1 MSYLRIST
9 VRSVSVRV
17 LFPFADDLTQ
27 AMTTVFDTI
36 IEADGFEDA
45 YLEKLTE
52 IHAFAKSEITDFLTP
67 KNDGDKRKRIELLNN
82 LREKLCHSVCEVH
95 SEFGSLELIPR
106 RSANVLA
113 DDVYILGFVI
123 VNGAVDKRLK
133 KLFKTNPN
141 AGVGTHADRNDVSLI
156 EQSDLAETC
165 LLLRESVMNLTDVI
179 CGLKTDI
186 GSLQQDVSRLEIKL
200 RHRDELLETNRIQS
214 QGTTPET
221 TEIIPDDPTGGGSN
235 GFSLSRSQR
244 RNILN
249 HRPEGTGRSNGIVG
263 KSTEKLSFS
272 ASSMAPDANL
282 RSVYIGKTDLHTT
295 TANIRSHLSKI
306 GVGGEVSDV
315 QRVTTRIATEN
326 SFCVTVDSVEAENK
340 MYRADWPA
348 KVVIRPYRAPVSHR
362 RNWQND
368 LKKVVIMM

>member
-1 MSYLRIST
+1 M
-9 VRSVSVRV
+9 
-17 LFPFADDLTQ
+17 
-27 AMTTVFDTI
+27 FDTI

-165 LLLRESVMNLTDVI
+165 LLLRESAMNLTDVI

-200 RHRDELLETNRIQS
+200 RHRDELLETN
-214 QGTTPET
+214 QGWGQVQLTKYSSTPST
-221 TEIIPDDPTGGGSN
+221 P
-235 GFSLSRSQR
+235 
-244 RNILN
+244 NIYQVQVL
-249 HRPEGTGRSNGIVG
+249 V
-263 KSTEKLSFS
+263 KYSF
-272 ASSMAPDANL
+272 
-282 RSVYIGKTDLHTT
+282 
-295 TANIRSHLSKI
+295 
-306 GVGGEVSDV
+306 
-315 QRVTTRIATEN
+315 
-326 SFCVTVDSVEAENK
+326 F
-340 MYRADWPA
+340 
-348 KVVIRPYRAPVSHR
+348 
-362 RNWQND
+362 
-368 LKKVVIMM
+368 